1 MQEEL
6 DVSRAMLAGF
16 IATCVMTLLMFI
28 SPVMGIPRMD
38 PGVMLGSLFSA
49 HPAPGSGAWWM
60 GMLLHFINGSVI
72 FSLIYGYVLYR
83 ELPGEPWMKGAVWGL
98 LLWFLSEAFVSPLL
112 GAGFFGS
119 RSPEPAASV
128 IGSLIGHLVYGA
140 LLGGIA
146 GEVVRRPA
154 RVEEQEE
161 RRRAA

>member
-1 MQEEL
+1 
-6 DVSRAMLAGF
+6 
-16 IATCVMTLLMFI
+16 
-28 SPVMGIPRMD
+28 
-38 PGVMLGSLFSA
+38 
-49 HPAPGSGAWWM
+49 
-60 GMLLHFINGSVI
+60 MLLHLVNGSVI
-72 FSLIYGYVLYR
+72 LPLLYGYLLSL
-83 ELPGEPWMKGAVWGL
+83 EWPGEPWMKGAAWGL

-146 GEVVRRPA
+146 GEVVRCPA

-161 RRRAA
+161 ERRRAA